1 MKKLNLTVK
10 SCADCPMQRKEYGHG
25 YTNYYCRLQKSWT
38 SVLEYIEKKKID
50 PNCPLEDI

>member
-10 SCADCPMQRKEYGHG
+10 SCADCPMKKELRGHG
-25 YTNYYCRLQKSWT
+25 ESGYVCTLQKGYT
-38 SVLEYIEKKKID
+38 SLEKYIEKKKVH